1 MSLLLPSLR
10 APIVQRVSPQHTT
23 CHLEAGPIAHK
34 EPHEGQGTRRAPEME
49 SCSSSDEEGPQELT
63 EAPLASLGPRGTF
76 WARGHH
82 HSAGQQGDVEAQT
95 PGHAEE
101 RAPARLSLYTGLGG
115 NATAK
120 GQGEPPN
127 GP

>member
-1 MSLLLPSLR
+1 M
-10 APIVQRVSPQHTT
+10 
-23 CHLEAGPIAHK
+23 AHK
-34 EPHEGQGTRRAPEME
+34 EPHKGQGTRRAPEME

-82 HSAGQQGDVEAQT
+82 HSAEQQGDVKAQT

-101 RAPARLSLYTGLGG
+101 RAPARSC
-115 NATAK
+115 K
-120 GQGEPPN
+120 PD
-127 GP
+127 